1 MEAFKYNTKI
11 LKNGIIE
18 IPEISKYAHRPV
30 EIFIVLK
37 EPENP
42 TVSKRSQS
50 IDQFLEKWTGFMKD
64 SNPDKSKLDYLEGK
78 YS

>member
-1 MEAFKYNTKI
+1 METFKYNTRI

-30 EIFIVLK
+30 EVFIVLK
-37 EPENP
+37 EPDKLP
-42 TVSKRSQS
+42 VSKSSQS
-50 IDQFLEKWTGFMKD
+50 IDHFFEKWTGFM
-64 SNPDKSKLDYLEGK
+64 SNSDPDKSKLEYLEEK